1 MAVAGT
7 VHVVYG
13 WSDPRWRADADAW
26 IHARV
31 AELGA
36 VVTGTIEQ
44 PHLRVWA
51 TVLRVPTDHGTL
63 WFKANAPAKA
73 YEAAVVELLAA
84 RRPDA
89 VPGLVAVDR
98 RRGWLLMTDGGTR
111 LRELVEAER
120 DLGRWLT
127 VLPRYAGVQLDLA
140 PDRDAL
146 LAAGAPDRRLER
158 LPGLYRDLLAGLDW
172 LPADELDRL
181 RRLAGWVDTSC
192 ATLAGFGVPE
202 TIQHDDLHDGQV
214 FVRDGDYLFFD
225 WGDACV
231 AHPFL
236 SMAVTLEGVLAW
248 GLDDVADS
256 VDVTPF
262 RDAYLEPF
270 ATVADPAE
278 LTAGLAIA
286 LRLGWLSRVLDQQ
299 AIGETHRGEAEY
311 REAIAVRLRL
321 FLVGLPGS

>member
-1 MAVAGT
+1 M
-7 VHVVYG
+7 HD

-36 VVTGTIEQ
+36 VVTGVIEQ
-44 PHLRVWA
+44 PHLRAWA
-51 TVLRVPTDHGTL
+51 TVLRVPTDRGSL

-98 RRGWLLMTDGGTR
+98 RRGWLLMADGGTR
-111 LRELVEAER
+111 LRELVEAEC
-120 DLGRWLT
+120 DLGRWLA
-127 VLPRYAGVQLDLA
+127 VLPRYARLQLDLA
-140 PDRDAL
+140 PERVEL
-146 LAAGAPDRRLER
+146 LAAGAPDRGLER
-158 LPGLYRDLLAGLDW
+158 LPDLYRELLGGLDW
-172 LPADELDRL
+172 LPAHQLDRL
-181 RRLAGWVDTSC
+181 RRLAGWVDTNC
-192 ATLAGFGVPE
+192 ATLARLGVPE

-236 SMAVTLEGVLAW
+236 TMAVTLEGVLSW

-270 ATVADPAE
+270 ATVADPVE
-278 LTAGLAIA
+278 LAAGLAIA
-286 LRLGWLSRVLDQQ
+286 LRLGWLSRALDQLV
-299 AIGETHRGEAEY
+299 TGEAPGGAGEH
-311 REAIAVRLRL
+311 REAIGVRLRM
-321 FLVGLPGS
+321 FLAGLPAE

>member
-1 MAVAGT
+1 
-7 VHVVYG
+7 VYD
-13 WSDPRWRADADAW
+13 WSDPRRRTDADAW

-36 VVTGTIEQ
+36 VLTGEIEQ
-44 PHLRVWA
+44 PHRRAWS
-51 TVLRVPTDHGTL
+51 TVLRVPTDRGTL
-63 WFKANAPAKA
+63 WFKANPRAKA
-73 YEAAVVELLAA
+73 YEAAVVELLAE

-89 VPGLVAVDR
+89 VPGLLAVDR

-120 DLGRWLT
+120 DLGRWLD
-127 VLPRYAGVQLDLA
+127 VLPRYARLQLDLA

-158 LPGLYRDLLAGLDW
+158 LPGLYRELLAGLDW
-172 LPADELDRL
+172 LPAEQLDRL
-181 RRLAGWVDTSC
+181 RRLVGWVDTSC
-192 ATLAGFGVPE
+192 ATLARLGVRE

-231 AHPFL
+231 THPFL
-236 SMAVTLEGVLAW
+236 TMAVTLEGVLSW
-248 GLDDVADS
+248 GLDDVAGS

-286 LRLGWLSRVLDQQ
+286 LRLGWLSRALDQQ
-299 AIGETHRGEAEY
+299 GTGEALGGADDH
-311 REAIAVRLRL
+311 REAIAVRLRM
-321 FLVGLPGS
+321 FLAVLP

>member
-1 MAVAGT
+1 M
-7 VHVVYG
+7 YD
-13 WSDPRWRADADAW
+13 WSDPRRRTDADAW

-36 VVTGTIEQ
+36 VLTGEIEQ
-44 PHLRVWA
+44 PHRRAWS
-51 TVLRVPTDHGTL
+51 TVLRVPTDRGTL
-63 WFKANAPAKA
+63 WFKANPRAKA
-73 YEAAVVELLAA
+73 YEAAVVELLAE

-89 VPGLVAVDR
+89 VPGLLAVDR

-120 DLGRWLT
+120 DLGRWLD
-127 VLPRYAGVQLDLA
+127 VLPRYARLQLDLA

-158 LPGLYRDLLAGLDW
+158 LPGLYRELLAGLDW
-172 LPADELDRL
+172 LPAEQLDRL
-181 RRLAGWVDTSC
+181 RRLVGWVDTSC
-192 ATLAGFGVPE
+192 ATLARLGVRE

-231 AHPFL
+231 THPFL
-236 SMAVTLEGVLAW
+236 TMAVTLEGVLSW
-248 GLDDVADS
+248 GLDDVAGS

-286 LRLGWLSRVLDQQ
+286 LRLGWLSRALDQQ
-299 AIGETHRGEAEY
+299 GTGEALGGADDH
-311 REAIAVRLRL
+311 REAIAVRLRM
-321 FLVGLPGS
+321 FLAVLP